1 MERPDGIILTISQ
14 AMLKEK
20 GLRNWLRNFF
30 DAMGKSEWTY
40 WFRQGNKPKYEV
52 MYVYLC
58 IGGYIRYRIN
68 CVGYH
73 GPSTLRFDDGKEM
86 YAHAWI
92 CTTGPLTRAPYRIP
106 RKGFQGFR
114 YTQKIF

>member
-20 GLRNWLRNFF
+20 GLRNWLRNFHE
-30 DAMGKSEWTY
+30 AMEKEDWTY
-40 WFRQGNKPKYEV
+40 WFRTGNRPKHDV

-58 IGGYIRYRIN
+58 IGGYIRFRIN
-68 CVGYH
+68 FVSSH
-73 GPSTLRFDDGKEM
+73 GAGKMEFGNGEKL
-86 YAHAWI
+86 YGNAWI
-92 CTTGPLTRAPYRIP
+92 CTCGPLTRAPRRIP

-114 YTQKIF
+114 YTQTIF